1 MKLGLVGYGT
11 IGRMVAE
18 AVQAGKAGETS
29 LVAVLDVHERPP
41 FAQVDG
47 RPFYTTGLPA
57 FLDAGLDVVLEAAS
71 QAVLKAV
78 AFPVLERGKE
88 LVAMSVGAFA
98 DPEFAEG
105 LRRRAAEKGG
115 RVYLPS
121 GAIGGL
127 DALAAAALEE
137 IDSVT
142 LTTTKPVKGLAGT
155 RSAFDPDLDLTTLS
169 EATCIYE
176 GPAAEAVRRFPQN
189 VNVAAALSLA
199 GIGFER
205 TTVRVVADPRAE
217 RNIHRIDA
225 RGRFGEL
232 SLEFRNLPSP
242 GNPKTSY
249 LAALSAI
256 RLIRRL
262 GEPIRVGA

>member
-1 MKLGLVGYGT
+1 MRLGIIGYGT

-18 AVQAGKAGETS
+18 AIQAGKAGDTT
-29 LVAVLDVHERPP
+29 LVAVLDIHDRPP
-41 FAQVDG
+41 FDQVDG
-47 RPFYTTGLPA
+47 RPVYTTELPLL
-57 FLDAGLDVVLEAAS
+57 LDAGPDVVLEAAS
-71 QAVLKAV
+71 QAVLRTV
-78 AFPVLERGKE
+78 AFPVLERGKS

-98 DPEFAEG
+98 DLDFAEA
-105 LRRRAAEKGG
+105 LRRQAAENGG

-127 DALAAAALEE
+127 DALAAAAIEE
-137 IDSVT
+137 IDAVT
-142 LTTTKPVKGLAGT
+142 LTTTKPVKGLAGA
-155 RSAFDPDLDLTTLS
+155 RSAFDPDLDLTTIT

-176 GPAAEAVRRFPQN
+176 GPAAEAVQRFPQN

-199 GIGFER
+199 GIGFQR

-217 RNIHRIDA
+217 RNVHRIDA

-232 SLEFRNLPSP
+232 SMEFRNLPSP

-256 RLIRRL
+256 GLIRRL